1 MSDED
6 RAAAHRHAF
15 ARHSAE
21 AVSAATLWCRA
32 ADIDPEEKAEA
43 VRRVLEPALPPVP
56 DDLEEAEA

>member
-1 MSDED
+1 MPDED

-15 ARHSAE
+15 ARHCNE

-43 VRRVLEPALPPVP
+43 VRRLIVRLQDVVRVEVKW
-56 DDLEEAEA
+56 

>member
-1 MSDED
+1 MPDED
-6 RAAAHRHAF
+6 RALAHRNAF
-15 ARHSAE
+15 AHHCNE
-21 AVSAATLWCRA
+21 AVPSATLWCRA